1 VPGHDVKANLRAAW
15 PSLRERPVTVGGST
29 VSYADAEAAIGILAV
44 SRTSA
49 IMPVLRAAGNPLA
62 ACDYFGASAP
72 YTEWAR
78 YAPRT
83 GRAGAAGRH
92 VTKVAFLFALQH
104 VLETA
109 AEAELAD
116 AMAAFAR
123 DERYAVAIAR
133 EAVAVRERARAAGVR
148 ASVRTAVTRALA
160 ACGEH
165 AGEFTCSEATAC
177 GTGVCRFAS
186 PAYRGAV
193 AIAGPGKFTRPAN
206 HTRAGSSFTETAQAA
221 ESLAAGSHADGVP
234 VFDDDAADTR
244 GWAA

>member
-1 VPGHDVKANLRAAW
+1 MKTNTGPSW
-15 PSLRERPVTVGGST
+15 PSLMTRPVRVGGT
-29 VSYADAEAAIGILAV
+29 VVTYAEAEAAVEILAF

-49 IMPVLRAAGNPLA
+49 VMPTLRAAGNPLA

-72 YTEWAR
+72 YVEWAR
-78 YAPRT
+78 FAPKT

-92 VTKVAFLFALQH
+92 VTKVAFLLALQRA
-104 VLETA
+104 LEQARGAEVA
-109 AEAELAD
+109 AAVD
-116 AMAAFAR
+116 AFGR

-133 EAVAVRERARAAGVR
+133 EAVSVRERALAAGVR

-177 GTGVCRFAS
+177 GTGACRFAS
-186 PAYRGAV
+186 PSLLLAV
-193 AIAGPGKFTRPAN
+193 AVAGPGRFARPAN
-206 HTRAGSSFTETAQAA
+206 HVRAGASFSEAAQAA
-221 ESLAAGSHADGVP
+221 EVLAAGGHADGVQ
-234 VFDDDAADTR
+234 VYDDDSADTR